1 MPESGGDRVPVRLDF
16 LAEEGR
22 IHERGEVS
30 RNTSCSNEIDD
41 RLHKGRLW
49 LVDDV
54 AQYLRIS
61 KDEVYRL
68 VERLEIPHTRI
79 FKRKGIRFHP
89 GEIEEWAR
97 SIKRPPQSEDVSG

>member
-1 MPESGGDRVPVRLDF
+1 MP
-16 LAEEGR
+16 
-22 IHERGEVS
+22 
-30 RNTSCSNEIDD
+30 RNTRCPNELDNH
-41 RLHKGRLW
+41 LHKGQLW

-54 AQYLRIS
+54 ALYLRIS

-89 GEIEEWAR
+89 DEIEEWTR
-97 SIKRPPQSEDVSG
+97 SEKRTPRPEDASG

>member
-1 MPESGGDRVPVRLDF
+1 MP
-16 LAEEGR
+16 
-22 IHERGEVS
+22 
-30 RNTSCSNEIDD
+30 RNTRCSNEIDD
-41 RLHKGRLW
+41 CLPQGQLW

-54 AQYLRIS
+54 AHYLRIS

-89 GEIEEWAR
+89 DEIEEWAR
-97 SIKRPPQSEDVSG
+97 CEKRPPQSEDASG

>member
-1 MPESGGDRVPVRLDF
+1 MPHNAND
-16 LAEEGR
+16 AKY
-22 IHERGEVS
+22 IGEDTA
-30 RNTSCSNEIDD
+30 R
-41 RLHKGRLW
+41 RQLW

-54 AQYLRIS
+54 AHYLRIS

-89 GEIEEWAR
+89 DEIEKWAR
-97 SIKRPPQSEDVSG
+97 CEKRPPQSEDASG

>member
-1 MPESGGDRVPVRLDF
+1 MP
-16 LAEEGR
+16 
-22 IHERGEVS
+22 
-30 RNTSCSNEIDD
+30 RNTSCPNEIDD
-41 RLHKGRLW
+41 RLPKGQLW

-54 AQYLRIS
+54 AHYLRIS

-89 GEIEEWAR
+89 NEIEEWTR
-97 SIKRPPQSEDVSG
+97 SKKRPAQSGDASG

>member
-1 MPESGGDRVPVRLDF
+1 MPYNANDGKYIGKRTYRSQ
-16 LAEEGR
+16 
-22 IHERGEVS
+22 
-30 RNTSCSNEIDD
+30 
-41 RLHKGRLW
+41 LW

-54 AQYLRIS
+54 ARYLRIS

-89 GEIEEWAR
+89 NEIEEWTR
-97 SIKRPPQSEDVSG
+97 SEKRSVRTEDASG

>member
-1 MPESGGDRVPVRLDF
+1 MP
-16 LAEEGR
+16 
-22 IHERGEVS
+22 
-30 RNTSCSNEIDD
+30 RNTKCPNEIDNH
-41 RLHKGRLW
+41 LHKGQLW

-54 AQYLRIS
+54 AHYLRIS

-89 GEIEEWAR
+89 DEIEDWTKSDMSPAQ
-97 SIKRPPQSEDVSG
+97 PEDASG

>member
-1 MPESGGDRVPVRLDF
+1 ML
-16 LAEEGR
+16 
-22 IHERGEVS
+22 
-30 RNTSCSNEIDD
+30 RNTRCTNEIAG
-41 RLHKGRLW
+41 RLLKGQLW

-54 AQYLRIS
+54 AHYLRIS

-89 GEIEEWAR
+89 DEIEQWAR
-97 SIKRPPQSEDVSG
+97 CEKRPPQSEDASG